1 MIILSSLN
9 KQKEK
14 KTCLFR
20 DSVFRS
26 ALSYDYFWEKHKSQG
41 VTVISNCDD
50 QARRYKLIEN
60 LKKYINID
68 VYGRCGQ
75 PCPGDYASC
84 LDLLKPYK
92 FYFAFENTDCRD
104 YVTEKYWRVLERGQ
118 IPVVAWKYSMEG
130 LVIPGSYINVYDFK
144 DLDSAGKHIK
154 KVSENRTLYNNY
166 FKWKTKYAPYY
177 HNPFCTICEKLKNS
191 SLPSQVYHNMYG
203 WLTNSFCPQATV
215 SLLDSVKRDI

>member
-1 MIILSSLN
+1 MYPQEKTKKIHVSFFDSIRRSILN
-9 KQKEK
+9 
-14 KTCLFR
+14 
-20 DSVFRS
+20 
-26 ALSYDYFWEKHKSQG
+26 YDYFGEKNKSHG
-41 VTVISNCDD
+41 VTVISNCADP
-50 QARRYKLIEN
+50 ARRYRIIGKLRE
-60 LKKYINID
+60 YIDID

-118 IPVVAWKYSMEG
+118 IPVVAWKHSMEG

-154 KVSENRTLYNNY
+154 KVSENRTLYNSY
-166 FKWKTKYAPYY
+166 FKWKTDYV
-177 HNPFCTICEKLKNS
+177 IEL
-191 SLPSQVYHNMYG
+191 
-203 WLTNSFCPQATV
+203 
-215 SLLDSVKRDI
+215 